1 MNALPS
7 PAPDTLELF
16 LDLSVVLTGFD
27 LTDLQATAMG
37 PTYLQTLLHNAGST
51 APGELLQAFAQ
62 LRGEFTRR
70 DPPFLD
76 AFAQRIMLPFAAL
89 ARNIVSLWYLGRWN
103 QLPREWRDAHGA
115 FASDQDQIVSAEAYV
130 AGLVWASVDSH
141 PRGAKAPGFG
151 TWSFKPDVPEKIPPH
166 G

>member
-1 MNALPS
+1 MSTLPE

-16 LDLSVVLTGFD
+16 MDLSVVLTGFD

-37 PTYLQTLLHNAGST
+37 PVYLQQLLQNAGSV
-51 APGELLQAFAQ
+51 APGVLLGAFAE
-62 LRGEFTRR
+62 LRSACQER
-70 DPPFLD
+70 DQHFLD
-76 AFAQRIMLPFAAL
+76 AFAQRIMQPFSAL

-103 QLPREWRDAHGA
+103 QLPREWRDTHGA
-115 FASDQDQIVSAEAYV
+115 LASDQDQIVSPEAYV
-130 AGLVWASVDSH
+130 AGLVWATLDSH

-151 TWSFKPDVPEKIPPH
+151 TWATQPDVPEKIPPH